1 VRRRL
6 AAVLAVVALAGV
18 ACGDDGDNEFLSD
31 DDTTATT
38 EAATEAAAVQ
48 PECPP
53 ATPPAEAPREFAE
66 APPTCTDDGVD
77 YGATITTSEGV
88 LTVDLDEEAA
98 PETVNNFVFLARWG
112 WYDGDDFH
120 RVINGFMAQAGDPY
134 GEPQGTGGP
143 GYTIEDELPSSADPY
158 AKGTLAMANTGM
170 PNSAGSQW
178 FVCWACS
185 LPPSYAVFGHVVG
198 GMDVLEKINALGNPG
213 DGPPTKAIT
222 ITSIRITEA

>member
-6 AAVLAVVALAGV
+6 AAVLAVLALFGV
-18 ACGDDGDNEFLSD
+18 ACGDDGDNEFTD

-38 EAATEAAAVQ
+38 DTAEAAVT

-53 ATPPAEAPREFAE
+53 ATPPADPPRQFTE
-66 APPTCTDDGVD
+66 APPTCITDGVD
-77 YGATITTSEGV
+77 YRAEITTSEGV
-88 LTVDLDEEAA
+88 LTVDLAEEAA
-98 PETVNNFVFLARWG
+98 PTTVNNFVFLSRWG

-120 RVINGFMAQAGDPY
+120 RVINGFMAQSGDPY

-143 GYTIEDELPSSADPY
+143 GYTITDELPASADAY

-170 PNSAGSQW
+170 PDSGGSQW

-185 LPPSYAVFGHVVG
+185 LPPSYAVFGHVTG

-213 DGPPTKAIT
+213 DGPPTTAIT
-222 ITSIRITEA
+222 ITSIRITEG